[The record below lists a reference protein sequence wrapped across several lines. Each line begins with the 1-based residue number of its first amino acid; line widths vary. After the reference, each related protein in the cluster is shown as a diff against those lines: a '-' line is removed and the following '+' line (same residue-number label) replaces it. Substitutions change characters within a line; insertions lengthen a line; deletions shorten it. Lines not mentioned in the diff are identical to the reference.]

1 MSGSWTGELVWVQRR
16 SEMMLYVL
24 APQELSSVLETAGG
38 DVKVS
43 NLRVPLVGSVPE
55 GQVIFRH
62 RVGLTRDGGGEWVAG
77 PIYAILAGSGKSSF
91 VGARSNFRDI
101 MKTARL
107 RNSFVYVIPTDH
119 VNRNELW
126 QGYVRSGNRQWI
138 PLPCPRPEAMYN
150 RIPKRNLERCETTR
164 TAKTIIHGFGIPLFN
179 PGYFNKATIYR
190 IIRAANLHEYLPETH
205 ESLSAESLYRM
216 LRRHPAVYLKPT
228 GGSIG
233 HGMIRVEVCGADYVV
248 KVLKNAHCQ
257 TYVADSP
264 RSLWA
269 LVEQHRLVSQYVIQS
284 AIPLIEWNQRPCDF
298 RVLLQKRDQRWVVV
312 GKGVRVAGANAI
324 TTHVPNGGSIAHAVQ
339 VLTQQFGA
347 DDTQVDQE
355 IERMVVRCAE
365 AIDEYY
371 QYELGEMSMD
381 VGVDEYGHPWFFEAN
396 SKPMKFDEPEIR
408 RKSLQG
414 ILAHLDELRP
424 ASAVAQTAT
433 AKMRRKQ
440 RAVRRR
446 PSL

>member
-1 MSGSWTGELVWVQRR
+1 MSGSWTGELLWLQRQ
-16 SEMMLYVL
+16 SELTLYVR
-24 APQELSSVLETAGG
+24 APQELSSALEPAGE

-55 GQVIFRH
+55 GQVVFRH
-62 RVGLTRDGGGEWVAG
+62 RVGLTRDEGGEWIAG

-91 VGARSNFRDI
+91 IGARSNFRDI

-107 RNSFVYVIPTDH
+107 RNSFVYVIATDG
-119 VNRNELW
+119 VNHDERW
-126 QGYVRSGNRQWI
+126 KGYVRSGNRKWI

-150 RIPKRNLERCETTR
+150 RIPKRNLERSETAR
-164 TAKTIIHGFGIPLFN
+164 TAKTIIHNLGIPMFN

-190 IIRAANLHEYLPETH
+190 IIRAAKLDQYLPETH
-205 ESLSAESLYRM
+205 ETLTAELLCRM
-216 LRRHPAVYLKPT
+216 LQRHPAVYLKPT

-233 HGMIRVEVCGADYVV
+233 HGMIRVEACGADYVV
-248 KVLKNAHCQ
+248 KVLKNSHCQ
-257 TYVADSP
+257 TYVADSA
-264 RSLWA
+264 RSLWT
-269 LVEQHRLVSQYVIQS
+269 LVEQHRLLSQYVIQS
-284 AIPLIEWNQRPCDF
+284 AISLIEWNQRPCDF
-298 RVLLQKRDQRWVVV
+298 RVLLQKRGHHWVVV

-324 TTHVPNGGSIAHAVQ
+324 TTHVPNGGSIAHALQ
-339 VLTQQFGA
+339 VLTQRFGA
-347 DDTQVDQE
+347 DDAQVDQE

-381 VGVDEYGHPWFFEAN
+381 IGVDEYGHPWFFEAN

-424 ASAVAQTAT
+424 AKAA

-440 RAVRRR
+440 RAVRGRR
-446 PSL
+446 SL